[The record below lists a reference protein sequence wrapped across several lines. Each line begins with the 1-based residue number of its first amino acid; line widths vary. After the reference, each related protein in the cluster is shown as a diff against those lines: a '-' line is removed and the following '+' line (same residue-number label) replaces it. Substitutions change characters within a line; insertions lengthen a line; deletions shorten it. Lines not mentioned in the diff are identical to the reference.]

1 LGRRHKPSHRAV
13 NWTIVIVAGLVTL
26 CIGVTF
32 VLLNPS
38 GGSGRL
44 VVPPGTTAPAPPAAV
59 KSSDPN
65 AGRP

>member
-1 LGRRHKPSHRAV
+1 MGRRHKPSHRAV

-44 VVPPGTTAPAPPAAV
+44 VVPPGTTAPPPPAAV